1 MKRLAV
7 SLSIYGLLICLLP
20 FNMFAGNEQR
30 AGQAGAS
37 QLLLNP
43 WARSSGL
50 GNSNVASVNGLESVQ
65 INVAGTAFTN
75 QTELLFAR
83 TNWFK
88 SSGININAFGLTQK
102 VSETG
107 AFSLSVTSLDFGN
120 IQITTVDLP
129 EGGLGNFHPQYTTI
143 ALSYANAFSNSIYGG
158 MSVKVVNEAISD
170 LTASG
175 IALDAGIIYVTGIG
189 KYKNDEKKTDNFRFG
204 ITLKNVGPTMKYR
217 GDGLSFRGTN
227 EGSDIGRTVEERS
240 ADYELPSCL
249 EMGVSY
255 DIPVITKTDAESKE
269 VKADQLLRL
278 STTFTSNSFT
288 NDRFHFGLEYNIKN
302 ILLIRG
308 GYSYEKGSDNIE
320 TRVISLTGPACGA
333 SIQIPLNDNGSIFS
347 LDYSYRA
354 TENFDG
360 CHSIGAKISL

>member
-1 MKRLAV
+1 MKKLAISLGIV
-7 SLSIYGLLICLLP
+7 SFLVCLITTNIY
-20 FNMFAGNEQR
+20 AGNEQR

-50 GNSNVASVNGLESVQ
+50 GSSNVASVSGLEAVQ

-75 QTELLFAR
+75 KTELMFVR

-88 SSGININAFGLTQK
+88 GSDINVNAFGLTQK
-102 VSETG
+102 ISETG
-107 AFSLSVTSLDFGN
+107 AFSLSVVSLDFGN
-120 IQITTVDLP
+120 NQITTVDLP
-129 EGGLGNFHPQYTTI
+129 EGGIGNFQPQNTTI

-158 MSVKVVNEAISD
+158 MSVKIVNEAISD
-170 LTASG
+170 LSASG

-204 ITLKNVGPTMKYR
+204 ITLKNVGPTMKYK
-217 GDGLSFRGTN
+217 GDGLSFRGTP
-227 EGSDIGRTVEERS
+227 ESSGVGMTVEQRS
-240 ADYELPSCL
+240 ADCELPSTL

-255 DIPVITKTDAESKE
+255 DIPTVVKADSTSKD

-288 NDRFHFGLEYNIKN
+288 KDRFHFGLEYNIKN

-308 GYSYEKGSDNIE
+308 GYSYETGVDKLE
-320 TRVISLTGPACGA
+320 TRIVAFTGPSVGA
-333 SIQIPLNDNGSIFS
+333 SVQIPLNDNGSVFS

-354 TENFDG
+354 TENFAG
-360 CHSIGAKISL
+360 CHSIGARISL